1 MYMGS
6 LGLNFRKAHQKSD
19 PYVFASQV
27 QQVFY
32 VEDPTEK
39 MIYNV
44 IKKVPRDCC
53 DIEKDDANE
62 GHENEE
68 PMVHTIPLV
77 PEVDNQVIDSSWM
90 EKMFNLRFHHQGQ
103 FQSTRYAGGKETVVM
118 DIDPDL
124 FSYTVLMEH
133 VKDDL
138 QYSEIGGVY
147 IETGKLFKW
156 KLVTCDSDLSSL
168 IEKTGDGEY
177 IDFYVDNV
185 IDNDVQPIKQMQP
198 HVVIRPRH
206 NLLQAKKLSN
216 WVLASLSRLDKLEKY
231 NEATSKSASARRKLD
246 LQNPPHEDETMGENV
261 TELDLKKLKSKDK
274 QKEKTRDGSED
285 YDPAQDDGS
294 DAAGSVSPTK
304 GLYF

>member
-1 MYMGS
+1 
-6 LGLNFRKAHQKSD
+6 
-19 PYVFASQV
+19 
-27 QQVFY
+27 
-32 VEDPTEK
+32 
-39 MIYNV
+39 
-44 IKKVPRDCC
+44 
-53 DIEKDDANE
+53 
-62 GHENEE
+62 
-68 PMVHTIPLV
+68 
-77 PEVDNQVIDSSWM
+77 M

-206 NLLQAKKLSN
+206 NLLQAKKPVKRKFVTAHQLQQQHRNKKANLGIPDKLPKVGTRKSP
-216 WVLASLSRLDKLEKY
+216 RLDKLENY

-261 TELDLKKLKSKDK
+261 TELDLKKAESKDK

-294 DAAGSVSPTK
+294 DAAGSVSPPK
-304 GLYF
+304 VCIF

>member
-1 MYMGS
+1 
-6 LGLNFRKAHQKSD
+6 
-19 PYVFASQV
+19 
-27 QQVFY
+27 
-32 VEDPTEK
+32 
-39 MIYNV
+39 
-44 IKKVPRDCC
+44 
-53 DIEKDDANE
+53 
-62 GHENEE
+62 
-68 PMVHTIPLV
+68 
-77 PEVDNQVIDSSWM
+77 
-90 EKMFNLRFHHQGQ
+90 MFNLRFHHQGQ

-206 NLLQAKKLSN
+206 NLLQGLH
-216 WVLASLSRLDKLEKY
+216 SLIVFYILFRCLFI
-231 NEATSKSASARRKLD
+231 SA
-246 LQNPPHEDETMGENV
+246 
-261 TELDLKKLKSKDK
+261 
-274 QKEKTRDGSED
+274 
-285 YDPAQDDGS
+285 YI
-294 DAAGSVSPTK
+294 
-304 GLYF
+304 